1 MVDLS
6 KKIPID
12 RVAALRNA
20 GLGCQ
25 ADWLAGDRSYEDLA
39 AHPEWAFLA
48 ARLPGADIERLQEVV
63 LRWFAP
69 AQDDFLQPFDIRA
82 RQPRRKERP
91 FWMRGEIFVAAITG

>member
-12 RVAALRNA
+12 RVAALRKA

-63 LRWFAP
+63 LRWGEP
-69 AQDDFLQPFDIRA
+69 ALRA
-82 RQPRRKERP
+82 RFARHVPGADGSRLLA
-91 FWMRGEIFVAAITG
+91 GL